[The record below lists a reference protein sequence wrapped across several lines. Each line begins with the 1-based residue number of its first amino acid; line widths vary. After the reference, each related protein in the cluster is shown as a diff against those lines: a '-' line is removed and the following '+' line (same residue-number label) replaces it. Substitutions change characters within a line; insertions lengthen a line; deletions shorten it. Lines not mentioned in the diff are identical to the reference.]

1 MKQELWDRFRI
12 LVPLAAA
19 VYLGFYVFALV
30 MGVFGPTELLWM
42 TAIAVICAIGLVAYA
57 IAIRRG
63 ISPVSPGSPLER
75 AAREQRERRG
85 F

>member
-1 MKQELWDRFRI
+1 MQAFWDRI
-12 LVPLAAA
+12 KLLIPLLAA

-30 MGVFGPTELLWM
+30 MGVFAPAELLWM
-42 TAIAVICAIGLVAYA
+42 GAIAAVCAVGLIVYV

-63 ISPVSPGSPLER
+63 ISPISEDSPLQR
-75 AAREQRERRG
+75 AGREQRERRG

>member
-1 MKQELWDRFRI
+1 MQALWDRIKIFI
-12 LVPLAAA
+12 PLTAA

-30 MGVFGPTELLWM
+30 MGVFGLTELWWL
-42 TAIAVICAIGLVAYA
+42 TAIAVVCALGLLAYA

-63 ISPVSPGSPLER
+63 ISPISQGSQLQR

>member
-1 MKQELWDRFRI
+1 MQALWDRIRI
-12 LVPLAAA
+12 FIPLAAA

-30 MGVFGPTELLWM
+30 MGVFGPTDLLWM
-42 TAIAVICAIGLVAYA
+42 TAIAAACFVGLVAYA

-63 ISPVSPGSPLER
+63 ISPISDGSPLQR